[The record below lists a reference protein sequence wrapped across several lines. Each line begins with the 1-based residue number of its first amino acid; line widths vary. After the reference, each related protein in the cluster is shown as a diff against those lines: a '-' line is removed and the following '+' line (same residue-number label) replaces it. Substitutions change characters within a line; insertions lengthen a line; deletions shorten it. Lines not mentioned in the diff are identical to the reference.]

1 MKKLLKIFTI
11 ILVAIVVLS
20 GGTTIALNKILT
32 PQRISS
38 IVTEALQPYV
48 NSKIV
53 LRGARYS
60 FLSTFPRVTFTIDS
74 LMIPQMRDS
83 LGELIYIRRARL
95 AVNPVAFFNDEIVV
109 RNFAIKSASIH
120 LFRDD
125 SIRPI
130 QHFNLPDS
138 TSSAESADTLNSF
151 DIAKYNIDIQRVH
164 IDSMNIVIDDRT
176 VGFYSQVKDFSLDLS
191 MKKVGRILD
200 LDARL
205 GLDSITIR
213 RKGGDFIKD
222 MRLRFNSKLHL
233 NRDSMCLT
241 FEKAD
246 IKVNNIGM
254 RSSGVLQRD
263 TARKSLIV
271 DIKAGLRS
279 PSLAEFINVIP
290 KTFLDSKEKITTDG
304 TIKLAMTAQGEY
316 SATSLPSISANMVVN
331 DATAKY
337 ESRKLSLED
346 VDCDTDLY
354 IDFNKPES
362 SYAVINNLH
371 INTTKIL
378 DLTVKGRVNNLIK
391 DQSVDIHLLS
401 DIDFNRFTEVFPLRD
416 GIKLQGSNTSDLKA
430 QFTVSDMIKSNYGKL
445 FLTGKSTF
453 NNVDIYIDGSK
464 FRNDSTATGY
474 LSVAMERGTLLFG
487 DKVKENNSRTLLS
500 TINFTDFGYKDR
512 DGNYTL
518 IKDLKLTAG
527 ANFDRKT
534 QKVNGVGGRIE
545 VKNVTAGVED
555 MMDVVVDYSDLMLTI
570 SPEREDRK
578 ATIVTKIKSSKVTA
592 TEQSNNT
599 NMTLSTIDA
608 DISAVRQ
615 QPKDWILAGD
625 LGFEDFSIFT
635 DIFPLQ
641 SSIKRSKVHIED
653 RTITLSNTP
662 IKMGESRLM
671 ATGEIHNLIRKLF
684 KRPNALITGN
694 LAIKSPLLNVSELI
708 EATNKSVLLSSES
721 SSDSTSMS
729 TIAAQPA
736 DSLSTPEL
744 LLVPKR
750 VDFNFNMDI
759 GRIKYDD
766 VDISDIKGQAAIQ
779 QGILT
784 LKELSIKV
792 AGADAN
798 TSVVYSNVSDTTA
811 HVNFALNMQSVDI
824 KKIGDIL
831 PTVKSMMPMAN
842 SLEGIVGFDFKAN
855 SDLNRDITFDLNT
868 LIGALTLS
876 GQDLVL
882 MDSETFAQLS
892 KTLMFK
898 NKERNVID
906 NLHVNV
912 IADKSK
918 VEVLPFLLTMDRY
931 TAVIG
936 GEQVIGADF
945 SVDYNYQISILK
957 SPLPF
962 KAGVDVFGN
971 LDDFDFKVTKAK
983 LKKTNFEE
991 VDARFKK
998 FYDSI
1003 VTLPTISPRVKLTK
1017 EQRIAR
1023 RAARQ
1028 DSLAKIALRDSLM
1041 LVETQDSLKNKAIEP
1056 SVIDSLAN

>member
-11 ILVAIVVLS
+11 ILVAIVVLA

-138 TSSAESADTLNSF
+138 TSSSEPADTLNSF

-176 VGFYSQVKDFSLDLS
+176 TDFYSSVQDFSLDLA
-191 MKKVGRILD
+191 MKKVGRVID

-222 MRLRFNSKLHL
+222 MRLRFNSMLHL
-233 NRDSMCLT
+233 NRDSMRLT

-304 TIKLAMTAQGEY
+304 TIKLAITAQGEY
-316 SATSLPSISANMVVN
+316 SATSLPSINANVVVN

-346 VDCDTDLY
+346 VDCDADMY

-371 INTTKIL
+371 LNTTKIL

-430 QFTVSDMIKSNYGKL
+430 QFTVSDMVKSNYGKL

-512 DGNYTL
+512 NGNYTL

-534 QKVNGVGGRIE
+534 QKVNGVGGRVE
-545 VKNVTAGVED
+545 VKNVTAGVEN
-555 MMDVVVDYSDLMLTI
+555 MMDVVVDYSDLTLTI

-578 ATIVTKIKSSKVTA
+578 ATVVTKIKSSKVIA

-608 DISAVRQ
+608 DLTAVRQ
-615 QPKDWILAGD
+615 RAKDWILAGD

-684 KRPNALITGN
+684 KRPNALIKGS

-708 EATNKSVLLSSES
+708 EATNKSVLFTA
-721 SSDSTSMS
+721 DSTATTSV
-729 TIAAQPA
+729 TAQPA
-736 DSLSTPEL
+736 TDSLATSEL

-750 VDFNFNMDI
+750 VDFNFNLDV

-766 VDISDIKGQAAIQ
+766 VDISDIKGQAAMQ

-784 LKELSIKV
+784 LKELSLKV

-831 PTVKSMMPMAN
+831 PTIKTMMPATESM
-842 SLEGIVGFDFKAN
+842 EGVVDFDFKAN
-855 SDLNRDITFDLNT
+855 SDLNQDITFDLNT

-882 MDSETFAQLS
+882 MDSKTFAQLS

-898 NKERNVID
+898 NKERNLIE

-931 TAVIG
+931 SAIIG

-971 LDDFDFKVTKAK
+971 LEDFDFKVTKAK
-983 LKKTNFEE
+983 LKNTNFEE

-1003 VTLPTISPRVKLTK
+1003 VTLPTTSPRVKLTK

-1028 DSLAKIALRDSLM
+1028 DSLAKIAIRDSLL
-1041 LVETQDSLKNKAIEP
+1041 LVGAQDSLKTQ
-1056 SVIDSLAN
+1056 VITE